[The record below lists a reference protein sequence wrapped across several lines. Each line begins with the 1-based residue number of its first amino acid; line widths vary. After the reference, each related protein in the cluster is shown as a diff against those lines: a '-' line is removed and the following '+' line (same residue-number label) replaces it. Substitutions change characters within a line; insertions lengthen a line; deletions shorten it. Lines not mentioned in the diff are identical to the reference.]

1 MKKLI
6 TICAII
12 GLLLITNSA
21 IASTTWLTFEFT
33 GADLWNYDAYDSSA
47 DDAKGQSAPRR
58 HHDVWK
64 SSGITTT
71 WLYDGNPAGEAG
83 TVDTTYQHTI
93 PTVGDT
99 GFGGWAQSAA
109 GQAYEIDHIQLW
121 GADFG
126 NARDIFGEDILA
138 VGNAADHGHSSW
150 QILQTPA
157 GWTGIIKDNIWDS
170 ERAYITWTP
179 DNGVGITQANTNL
192 VFGFAVKVDTTYDL
206 WDGQGVGDPVRIWFG
221 GQVYDQTA
229 SPPDWTSEGLD
240 GVMTLTVIPAPGAI
254 LLGGIGVGLV
264 GWLRRRRTL

>member
-6 TICAII
+6 TICAVVGMI
-12 GLLLITNSA
+12 LITNSA
-21 IASTTWLTFEFT
+21 IASTTWLTFQFT

-47 DDAKGQSAPRR
+47 GDAMGQAAPRR

-64 SSGITTT
+64 SSGISTT
-71 WLYDGNPAGEAG
+71 WLYDGNPSGEIG
-83 TVDTTYQHTI
+83 TLHATYPHF
-93 PTVGDT
+93 DD
-99 GFGGWAQSAA
+99 WAASSL
-109 GQAYEIDHIQLW
+109 GLAYEIDQIQLW

-150 QILQTPA
+150 QILQTPT

-170 ERAYITWTP
+170 ERAYITWAP
-179 DNGVGITQANTNL
+179 DDGVGIPQADTNL
-192 VFGFAVKVDTTYDL
+192 VFEFAVKVDTTYDL

-221 GQVYDQTA
+221 GQVYDQA
-229 SPPDWTSEGLD
+229 IGDWTSEGFD

-254 LLGGIGVGLV
+254 LLGGIGVAFV